1 MGINELEKFL
11 KSGKIEILGTDIVR
25 SGYDYISK
33 YCNDNEEPVWHMS
46 IKESD
51 FIPESE
57 GLQYCI
63 KSLQNRVDKYNKLLK
78 SVKDLK

>member
-33 YCNDNEEPVWHMS
+33 YCNDNEE
-46 IKESD
+46 
-51 FIPESE
+51 
-57 GLQYCI
+57 CI
-63 KSLQNRVDKYNKLLK
+63 GKAIERSKTQEI
-78 SVKDLK
+78 